1 MARHR
6 GATNGWLWV
15 LPSLAIPLV
24 VSAAAWATHVSSE
37 GEEIAP
43 NVRFAGIDVSGLTPE
58 LAAAHV
64 GWRETAFLETPVTI
78 HLGDRQVTMSARE
91 IGFDYLYGETVSAV
105 VSARH
110 SERVWEE
117 FLAWLSTPLEE
128 VVVEDR
134 FVLDEETARQRLSA
148 DDLVTAVPVE
158 PEVTM
163 GDGSEMRVR
172 IGVDGVGIDVDET
185 VAVLDA
191 APIESG
197 PIEVTAVLA
206 PIPPSV
212 SDGAAETVAAELN
225 EKTQQG
231 LVAAVDAT
239 AARLRAPQVRAHLVS
254 KVVDGVMTVS
264 FDVEGLREEVESMF
278 PEPVGE
284 LQPPQLEV
292 VEGVVRL
299 VAEGRPPPVCCSPES
314 VESVAREFLDGGA
327 PLYRLETRSN
337 DDVTMIAWA
346 NGSHVT
352 ELVGEFTTNH
362 ACCENRVANIHTIAD
377 TLTGVYLIPGE
388 TLSLNELVGPRTTEK
403 GYLPAGAIRGG
414 HMTDEVGGGVS
425 QFVTTMFN
433 AAYFAGLELNEY
445 QSHSVYFS
453 RYPFGREATLSMPGP
468 DLVITNTTD
477 HPLLIW
483 PTYDATSIT
492 VSIYSTKHI
501 EVEEIDQRTTR
512 RGQCTQSAIDRQRTY
527 PDGRVVV
534 DTIVAFYRPADGI
547 DCNGNVIPQ
556 R

>member
-163 GDGSEMRVR
+163 GDRSEMRVR

-212 SDGAAETVAAELN
+212 SDEAAETMAAELN

-284 LQPPQLEV
+284 FQPPQLEV

-314 VESVAREFLDGGA
+314 VESAARDFLDGGA

-337 DDVTMIAWA
+337 DDETMIAWA

>member
-6 GATNGWLWV
+6 GTTNGWLWV

>member
-468 DLVITNTTD
+468 DLVITNTTA

>member
-1 MARHR
+1 
-6 GATNGWLWV
+6 
-15 LPSLAIPLV
+15 
-24 VSAAAWATHVSSE
+24 
-37 GEEIAP
+37 
-43 NVRFAGIDVSGLTPE
+43 
-58 LAAAHV
+58 
-64 GWRETAFLETPVTI
+64 
-78 HLGDRQVTMSARE
+78 
-91 IGFDYLYGETVSAV
+91 
-105 VSARH
+105 
-110 SERVWEE
+110 
-117 FLAWLSTPLEE
+117 LSTPLEK

-468 DLVITNTTD
+468 DLVITNTTA

>member
-37 GEEIAP
+37 GDEIAP

-128 VVVEDR
+128 VVVGDR

-148 DDLVTAVPVE
+148 DDLVTAVPIE

-163 GDGSEMRVR
+163 GEGSEMRVR

-185 VAVLDA
+185 VAILDA

-206 PIPPSV
+206 PIRPSV

-264 FDVEGLREEVESMF
+264 FDVEGLREEVEAMF

-292 VEGVVRL
+292 VDGVVRL

-314 VESVAREFLDGGA
+314 VESAAREFLDGGA

-337 DDVTMIAWA
+337 DDETMIAWA

-377 TLTGVYLIPGE
+377 TLTGVYLIPGK
-388 TLSLNELVGPRTTEK
+388 TLSLNEFVGPRTTEK